1 MSRIVSLVR
10 NNRLFV
16 VFALLMV
23 TAAVSFAQT
32 AEPPE
37 ITLPID
43 DMFSYLSSW
52 ITVFGPVILFIG
64 MIPVAL
70 ALLRYVLGL
79 FQKAFG
85 GSR

>member
-1 MSRIVSLVR
+1 MSKLSLFVR
-10 NNRLFV
+10 SNRLLV
-16 VFALLMV
+16 LLALLLM
-23 TAAVSFAQT
+23 TAAMSFAQT
-32 AEPPE
+32 PEPPE

-43 DMFSYLSSW
+43 SMFSYLSTW
-52 ITVFGPVILFIG
+52 IATFAPVILFIG

-70 ALLRYVLGL
+70 ALLRYVLSL